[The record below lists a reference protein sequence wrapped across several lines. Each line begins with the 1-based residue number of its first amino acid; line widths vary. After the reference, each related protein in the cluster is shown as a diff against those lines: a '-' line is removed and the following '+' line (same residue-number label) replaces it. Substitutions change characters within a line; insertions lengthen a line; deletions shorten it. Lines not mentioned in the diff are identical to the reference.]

1 MTRPRPATTV
11 TLRLSSDLLEI
22 ARVVAL
28 RHGTS
33 LSSMVERGLALVICN
48 ETEAEETAA
57 EEPAAEERAHG
68 DDPRQH
74 LRLLKGGRA

>member
-22 ARVVAL
+22 ARVVAQ

-48 ETEAEETAA
+48 ETEAEESAA
-57 EEPAAEERAHG
+57 EARAHAG
-68 DDPRQH
+68 PRHH
-74 LRLLKGGRA
+74 LRLLKGGRP

>member
-1 MTRPRPATTV
+1 MTRPRPATMV

-22 ARVVAL
+22 ARVVAQ

-57 EEPAAEERAHG
+57 EERAHAEA
-68 DDPRQH
+68 PRQH